1 MGTMTK
7 TVTFIK
13 KGSVFLSAKEAEKQW
28 KQDIMTSDQLDDA
41 TESDKRILDA
51 DTWRETAINNGDLV
65 ETIALTENKDGYIA
79 SMSMT
84 EEFAASMKKEN
95 RKIQQITKDTGWT
108 ITRVQKIDGVVTKTW

>member
-7 TVTFIK
+7 TVTLIK
-13 KGSVFLSAKEAEKQW
+13 KGSIFESPKEAEKQW
-28 KQDIMTSDQLDDA
+28 KQDIMTTDQLDDA

-84 EEFAASMKKEN
+84 EEFAAGMNEEN
-95 RKIQQITKDTGWT
+95 RIIPQITKETEWI